1 MFSLLSHLF
10 DSFLQSLVHIFVYL
24 FINCL
29 ILFEK
34 GDLLTRT
41 DKTQGD
47 AKLHE
52 QKRRKEQ
59 VGNELA
65 DQEEKLNNKKIQGFE
80 TRVTVDSKIP
90 NKINPIPSDSIE
102 FSTPASTTEV
112 ISQTKPVN
120 PRQNGAFLPPEPAQG
135 FPDSTNKM
143 KPKPIG
149 VIGGQLASSL
159 CKSSS
164 SQSSPRSSDESAK
177 ILTGPIQPPTSSLSQ
192 ASLHHITTPGSQITS
207 SSLHQPV
214 FPSFGSDSQAL
225 SNQSSRIH
233 QILKQQPMTQIRPS
247 DASHKLPSSLF
258 PQPPILSTVPGS
270 AGTVPK
276 ESAFIP
282 SALAPNP
289 NPAPQQS
296 KLLKWTQSISMDT
309 KGTTSSSVGQAD
321 RDSTRTGTSTASDT
335 VSTSVTPIG
344 APVTVDPVSAKWGVI
359 AAPRLSP
366 TPSEFKPGVQWKPK
380 AELERGDKRSSLA
393 DDAKESADEEEP
405 KGTQDSSV
413 NGPISDRLPPAGII
427 RPPPGLS
434 TASTFE
440 PYTKTVDPQVVMLD
454 STMEQGATKQP
465 SRQWLSLS
473 GLKQTVSS
481 LEIVN
486 RVFNCQGL
494 ILKKFL

>member
-1 MFSLLSHLF
+1 MFIHSL
-10 DSFLQSLVHIFVYL
+10 IG
-24 FINCL
+24 L

-47 AKLHE
+47 TKLLE

-65 DQEEKLNNKKIQGFE
+65 DAEEKLNNKKIQSFE
-80 TRVTVDSKIP
+80 TRMPVDSNMPSKV
-90 NKINPIPSDSIE
+90 NPVPCDNVE
-102 FSTPASTTEV
+102 FPTPASTTDV
-112 ISQTKPVN
+112 ISQGKPVN
-120 PRQNGAFLPPEPAQG
+120 PRQNGQFLPPDPAQG
-135 FPDSTNKM
+135 FPDSTNKV

-149 VIGGQLASSL
+149 VIGGQLAGSL
-159 CKSSS
+159 SKSS
-164 SQSSPRSSDESAK
+164 SQSSPRSTDESGN
-177 ILTGPIQPPTSSLSQ
+177 ILTGSIQAPTSSLSQ
-192 ASLHHITTPGSQITS
+192 APLHHIPTPGSQITS

-214 FPSFGSDSQAL
+214 FPSFGSDAQAM

-233 QILKQQPMTQIRPS
+233 QILKQQPVTQIPRS

-258 PQPPILSTVPGS
+258 PQPPILSTAPGA
-270 AGTVPK
+270 AGTVSK
-276 ESAFIP
+276 EPAFIP

-289 NPAPQQS
+289 NPGPQQS
-296 KLLKWTQSISMDT
+296 KLLKWKQSISMDPKDT
-309 KGTTSSSVGQAD
+309 TTSTVSQTVGDNTKA
-321 RDSTRTGTSTASDT
+321 GTSTASDA

-380 AELERGDKRSSLA
+380 AELERDDKRSGLA
-393 DDAKESADEEEP
+393 DDAKESVEQEP
-405 KGTQDSSV
+405 KSTQDSSV
-413 NGPISDRLPPAGII
+413 NGPLPAADRLPPAGII

-434 TASTFE
+434 TANTFE
-440 PYTKTVDPQVVMLD
+440 PYNKTADPQVVMLD
-454 STMEQGATKQP
+454 STLEQGATKQP
-465 SRQWLSLS
+465 SKQWLSLS

-481 LEIVN
+481 
-486 RVFNCQGL
+486 QG
-494 ILKKFL
+494 I